1 MQGGAVIRRFVLLLS
16 LVPAGA
22 CAQVPAYERGSLAA
36 PSMTTRDMATPS
48 EVHVRAVQEGAVGG
62 GDANGGGC
70 GCN

>member
-1 MQGGAVIRRFVLLLS
+1 MIWRLVLLLS
-16 LVPAGA
+16 FIPSAA
-22 CAQVPAYERGSLAA
+22 CAHVPAYARGNLAA

-48 EVHVRAVQEGAVGG
+48 EAHVRAVQEGAIGG